1 MPKDGRA
8 TRERILDAAEN
19 LVIENGYAATS
30 LDQVIG
36 ASQSSKGAFFHHFA
50 SKRALAD
57 ALVDRY
63 VAADLAML
71 DGGLAAA
78 MAASDDPVERAIAFV
93 RYFEDMADQIVQ
105 EPTGCLYASI
115 LAERQ
120 LLQTG
125 ASDPIAKAVVVWR
138 ERYAELLRDALPGR
152 TDVDVD
158 ALSDHVFVTFEGAFL
173 LARSTGDP
181 DHMRR
186 QLRTLRQLL
195 TAALAEGAP
204 QSTRR

>member
-1 MPKDGRA
+1 VPKDGRA
-8 TRERILDAAEN
+8 TRERILDAAER

-30 LDQVIG
+30 LDHVIE

-63 VAADLAML
+63 AVADIAML
-71 DGGLAAA
+71 EAGLAEA
-78 MAASDDPVERAIAFV
+78 MAASDDPAERAIAFV
-93 RYFEDMADQIVQ
+93 RYFEDMSDQIVQ

-120 LLQTG
+120 LLETG
-125 ASDPIAKAVVVWR
+125 ASDPITKAVVVWR
-138 ERYAELLRDALPGR
+138 ERYAELLRDALP
-152 TDVDVD
+152 TDTAVDVD
-158 ALSDHVFVTFEGAFL
+158 AWSDHVFVTFEGAYL
-173 LARSTGDP
+173 LARTTGDT

-186 QLRTLRQLL
+186 QLRTLRDLL
-195 TAALAEGAP
+195 TAALT
-204 QSTRR
+204 QSARR

>member
-1 MPKDGRA
+1 VPKDGRA

-19 LVIENGYAATS
+19 LVIANGYAATS
-30 LDQVIG
+30 LDQVIA

-57 ALVDRY
+57 ALIDRY
-63 VAADLAML
+63 VAADIAML
-71 DGGLAAA
+71 EAGLAEA
-78 MAASDDPVERAIAFV
+78 MASSNDPPERAIAFV
-93 RYFEDMADQIVQ
+93 RFFEDMADQIVQ

-120 LLQTG
+120 LLESG
-125 ASDPIAKAVVVWR
+125 ASDPITKAVVVWR
-138 ERYAELLRDALPGR
+138 ERYAELLRDALPG
-152 TDVDVD
+152 TDIDVD

-173 LARSTGDP
+173 LARTTGET

-186 QLRTLRQLL
+186 QLRTLRELL
-195 TAALAEGAP
+195 TAAVA